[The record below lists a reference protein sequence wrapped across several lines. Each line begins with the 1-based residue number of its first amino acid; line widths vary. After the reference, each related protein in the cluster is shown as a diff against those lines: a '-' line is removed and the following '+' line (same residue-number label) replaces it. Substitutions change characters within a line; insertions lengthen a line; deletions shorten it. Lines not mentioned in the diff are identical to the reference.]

1 MPFKLYPPGTR
12 KGNKF
17 WVVRFRNPPGE
28 FSTKATSRDGAE
40 QFAAAM
46 LIELRS
52 QGRAAAPA
60 PVTSFRGLAEKFIE
74 ARKPGKLDEGYIR
87 ALIAHFKETPVRD
100 ITPGDVHI
108 AAHKLKPDCTN
119 ATKNR
124 HVVTPMLAVMHFGN
138 RERLCDYLRVDK
150 FDAVLP
156 EPKPLEADDAA
167 KLLAACDAIKDP
179 KERARVF
186 ALLVLL
192 FYHGP
197 RINEALALDWAAHVD
212 MARREWLKTVSK
224 KKGGPIERWKP
235 MSEALFLALANLP
248 GHRVGKVFPWP
259 NRWAVYRALEPVV
272 AKAGVPFTPH
282 VARHTHAQAIRDAG
296 FDDRAIQDA
305 LDHQSP
311 VMARRYSSVTKAE
324 QKKVLTAIGESFG
337 GKRSKP

>member
-17 WVVRFRNPPGE
+17 WVVRFRNPPAE
-28 FSTKATSRDGAE
+28 FSTKATSREGAE

-46 LIELRS
+46 LIELRQ
-52 QGRAAAPA
+52 QGRAATTA
-60 PVTSFRGLAEKFIE
+60 PVTTFAGLAQKFIE
-74 ARKPGKLDEGYIR
+74 ARKPAKLDEGYIR
-87 ALIAHFKETPVRD
+87 ALIGHFKETPVRD

-124 HVVTPMLAVMHFGN
+124 HVITPMLSVMHFGN
-138 RERLCDYLRVDK
+138 KERLCDYLRVDK
-150 FDAVLP
+150 LDAVLP

-167 KLLAACDAIKDP
+167 KLLAAADAIDDKDL
-179 KERARVF
+179 RAQVY
-186 ALLVLL
+186 AMLVLL

-197 RINEALALDWAAHVD
+197 RINEALALVWADHID
-212 MARREWLKTVSK
+212 MTKREWLKTISK
-224 KKGGPIERWKP
+224 KKGGPLRRWKP

-248 GHRVGKVFPWP
+248 GNRVGKVFPWK
-259 NRWAVYRALEPVV
+259 NRWAVYKALEPVV
-272 AKAGVPFTPH
+272 AKAGVPFSPH

-305 LDHQSP
+305 LDHQTP
-311 VMARRYSSVTKAE
+311 AMARRYSTVKRDE
-324 QKKVLTAIGESFG
+324 QKKVLSAVGESFG
-337 GKRSKP
+337 GKRVKP